1 MKDLLPSGFD
11 TKFDETVEPKQPT
24 ETTVKVSDG
33 TWTFTKYDADS
44 KVVDEAEEKFV
55 GTWTFTPST
64 LVEKPAKVVHE
75 FVSGTPDKELPQ
87 EVKDLLPPDFDTK
100 FDETVEPKQPTEKT
114 VEVSDGT
121 WTFTEYDADSK
132 VVDEAEEKFV
142 GTWTFTPSTDGG
154 TTPPT
159 DGGTTPPTD
168 GGTTPP
174 TPPTGTI
181 TVTPKAGTA
190 QLPNTGEAS
199 TSPLYGLLSLA
210 TGLAGLFSLVKKKK
224 EEDQ

>member
-1 MKDLLPSGFD
+1 
-11 TKFDETVEPKQPT
+11 
-24 ETTVKVSDG
+24 
-33 TWTFTKYDADS
+33 
-44 KVVDEAEEKFV
+44 
-55 GTWTFTPST
+55 
-64 LVEKPAKVVHE
+64 
-75 FVSGTPDKELPQ
+75 
-87 EVKDLLPPDFDTK
+87 
-100 FDETVEPKQPTEKT
+100 
-114 VEVSDGT
+114 
-121 WTFTEYDADSK
+121 
-132 VVDEAEEKFV
+132 
-142 GTWTFTPSTDGG
+142 

-159 DGGTTPPTD
+159 DGGT
-168 GGTTPP
+168 

>member
-24 ETTVKVSDG
+24 ETTV
-33 TWTFTKYDADS
+33 DADS

-55 GTWTFTPST
+55 GTWTFTPSET
-64 LVEKPAKVVHE
+64 PEEKPAKVVHE
-75 FVSGTPDKELPQ
+75 FVSGTPGKELPQ
-87 EVKDLLPPDFDTK
+87 EVKDLLPSGFDTK
-100 FDETVEPKQPTEKT
+100 FDETVEPKQPTETT
-114 VEVSDGT
+114 VEVSDGA

-142 GTWTFTPSTDGG
+142 GTWTFTPSTDGGTTPPTDGG

-199 TSPLYGLLSLA
+199 TSPLYGLR
-210 TGLAGLFSLVKKKK
+210 LFVNCSGYMKS
-224 EEDQ
+224 